1 LYDEQ
6 ERSLQR
12 QNIELNDRVKRFE
25 QQLEVIKH
33 DQSVERK
40 KKFFIRIFF
49 YYIYLFRKIMI
60 KN

>member
-12 QNIELNDRVKRFE
+12 QNIELNDRVKKFE

-33 DQSVERK
+33 DQTVEK
-40 KKFFIRIFF
+40 KEKTKNCLLEIFI
-49 YYIYLFRKIMI
+49 
-60 KN
+60 

>member
-6 ERSLQR
+6 GRALQR

-40 KKFFIRIFF
+40 TKLKIL
-49 YYIYLFRKIMI
+49 YYIYIYIYLERL
-60 KN
+60 

>member
-40 KKFFIRIFF
+40 KNQKKKFFIRIFVF
-49 YYIYLFRKIMI
+49 YIFI
-60 KN
+60 